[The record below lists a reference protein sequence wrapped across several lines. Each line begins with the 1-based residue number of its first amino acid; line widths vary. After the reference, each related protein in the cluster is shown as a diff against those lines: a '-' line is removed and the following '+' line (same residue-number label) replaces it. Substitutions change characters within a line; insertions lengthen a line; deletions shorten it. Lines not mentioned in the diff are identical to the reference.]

1 MSTPRLVIN
10 IQSIEAEQP
19 KICCCIRVSYTD
31 QDPDTGEGI
40 NRSHDFQESVLMDE
54 YLKGGYQAKAI
65 SRAIAEAVVSEDF
78 TNYSVPTLPPTI
90 PTLVCGLTIP
100 EPTVLS
106 GIWPI
111 P

>member
-1 MSTPRLVIN
+1 
-10 IQSIEAEQP
+10 
-19 KICCCIRVSYTD
+19 VSYSD

-54 YLKGGYQAKAI
+54 FLKGGYQAKAI
-65 SRAIAEAVVSEDF
+65 SRAVAEAIASDDF
-78 TNYSVPTLPPTI
+78 TQYDVPALPPTI
-90 PTLVCGLTIP
+90 PTLICGLTIP

-106 GIWPI
+106 GIWPL